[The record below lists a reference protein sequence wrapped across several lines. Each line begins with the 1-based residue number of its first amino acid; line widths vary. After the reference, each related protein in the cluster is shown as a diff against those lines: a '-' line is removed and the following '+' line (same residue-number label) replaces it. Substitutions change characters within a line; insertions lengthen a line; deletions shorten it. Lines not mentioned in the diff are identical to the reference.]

1 MILWE
6 ACLLL
11 LLSILHG
18 YDCGYVEHGCIIG
31 ALMFVCTLSTALWG
45 GFLYFFF
52 STVIALRGSSYRL
65 GETML

>member
-1 MILWE
+1 MVTTVVMLNMV
-6 ACLLL
+6 ALF
-11 LLSILHG
+11 
-18 YDCGYVEHGCIIG
+18 G

-45 GFLYFFF
+45 VFLYFFF